1 MSYTQV
7 RLRTSDTRTWNYN
20 VQWNRVSA

>member
-7 RLRTSDTRTWNYN
+7 RLRTSDARTWI
-20 VQWNRVSA
+20 